1 MIITNNTA
9 QDITFELD
17 VNKNPLKGMQSRLTV
32 RPGYPATVDVEHIW
46 MLVQD
51 QGFQAQVAAGNI
63 DITYAAADTTYLAN
77 ILSFLNGTYT

>member
-1 MIITNNTA
+1 MTITNTTA

-32 RPGYPATVDVEHIW
+32 RAGLTANVEVEHIW

-51 QGFQAQVAAGNI
+51 QGFQAQKTAGNI
-63 DITYAAADTTYLAN
+63 TIAYAAADTT
-77 ILSFLNGTYT
+77 FLNNIRDFLAGTY

>member
-1 MIITNNTA
+1 MTITNNTTS
-9 QDITFELD
+9 DITFELD

-32 RPGYPATVDVEHIW
+32 RAGQVATVDVEHVW

-63 DITYAAADTTYLAN
+63 DIAYAAADTTFLAN
-77 ILSFLNGTYT
+77 ILGFLNGTYT